1 MGLVHGAII
10 PARDR
15 TTNYVRGNRQPAP
28 VVAIIAPVPAAALSA
43 RPQQEEISM
52 RDMTTV
58 IKGYFDVWNE
68 ANPAERR
75 NLIGRI
81 WAEDARYVDPLLAAE
96 GPEGIDAMVAGVQQQ
111 LPGHRFRL
119 AGAIDSHHDRVRF
132 AWELIG
138 PNGGAPVYAGVDFGT
153 LAADG
158 RLSSV
163 TGFLDRAPAA

>member
-1 MGLVHGAII
+1 
-10 PARDR
+10 
-15 TTNYVRGNRQPAP
+15 
-28 VVAIIAPVPAAALSA
+28 
-43 RPQQEEISM
+43 M
-52 RDMTTV
+52 RDVTAV
-58 IKGYFDVWNE
+58 INGYFEVWNE
-68 ANPAERR
+68 ADPATRR
-75 NLIGRI
+75 SLIGQI

-96 GPEGIDAMVAGVQQQ
+96 SAAGIDAMVAGVQKQ

-119 AGAIDSHHDRVRF
+119 AGAVDSHHDRVRF

-163 TGFLDRAPAA
+163 TGFLDRAPAPQQD

>member
-1 MGLVHGAII
+1 
-10 PARDR
+10 
-15 TTNYVRGNRQPAP
+15 
-28 VVAIIAPVPAAALSA
+28 
-43 RPQQEEISM
+43 M
-52 RDMTTV
+52 RDVTAV
-58 IKGYFDVWNE
+58 INGYFDVWNE
-68 ANPAERR
+68 VDPAARQS
-75 NLIGRI
+75 LIGRI

-96 GPEGIDAMVAGVQQQ
+96 GATGIDAMVAVQKQ

-132 AWELIG
+132 AWELTG

-163 TGFLDRAPAA
+163 TGFLGPGAGAATGLTPKTDARGNAGDAEYPTTSAAPREP